1 MRNKLIDEY
10 FGVDVSTVGETILDH
25 SVGRFIGTFRTA
37 SGSRLSGSR
46 LSGSDVVDAA
56 HRSVVGWRLMAADI
70 ARIEGILRGLVGVK
84 DVRRLDGEARA
95 KLLRV
100 ESEYEGCSVIPIRN
114 IGVQSAAGRAETLVV
129 LKDASFRPP
138 PTPTVYMVEELD
150 GAAPAM
156 RLPDEAAHEPHEP
169 HELRIEGRRYRVI
182 GEEIIGDRDVSAEQA
197 IFLAETFAMFP
208 ERRTGRGVP
217 CLFILPPLV
226 FPELD
231 ERRYE
236 LGIADVVSNSPSIA
250 ADGYLRE
257 KYDFPRRNHHATLLV
272 GFNRA
277 H

>member
-1 MRNKLIDEY
+1 MGNKLIDEY

-25 SVGRFIGTFRTA
+25 SVGRFIGAFRTA
-37 SGSRLSGSR
+37 
-46 LSGSDVVDAA
+46 SGSDVVDAA
-56 HRSVVGWRLMAADI
+56 HRSVVGWRRMAADI

-150 GAAPAM
+150 GTTPG
-156 RLPDEAAHEPHEP
+156 P
-169 HELRIEGRRYRVI
+169 HELCIEGRRYRVI

-217 CLFILPPLV
+217 CLFILPPLA

-231 ERRYE
+231 ERRCE

-257 KYDFPRRNHHATLLV
+257 KYDFPRGNHLATLLV

-277 H
+277 P